1 MGASVMATKEQI
13 AQWGRKYREE
23 NRDRLAQKSR
33 EYYEANRER
42 LAQQKREY
50 YRANREKIIQSSRDY
65 YEANRERIAQYKRE
79 HRERE
84 KRVRLVENGASGIPS
99 DQPCWDC
106 KKALGGC
113 SWSLDFT
120 PVEGWIATPT
130 YKAGGTRSDG
140 TRYPPMKSYQIEYCP
155 EFEREPPRAAGAPGE
170 TAVSTGRRTSSEAG
184 GCSATSR
191 TELSAAREDEERR
204 ATNEHQT
211 DGE

>member
-1 MGASVMATKEQI
+1 MATKEQI
-13 AQWGRKYREE
+13 AQWNRKYREA

-84 KRVRLVENGASGIPS
+84 KRVRLVEKGASGIPS

-106 KKALGGC
+106 AKYYNGC
-113 SWSLDFT
+113 SWSRDFT
-120 PVEGWIATPT
+120 PLEGWVATPT
-130 YKAGGTRSDG
+130 YKAGVTRSDG
-140 TRYPPMKSYQIEYCP
+140 TRYPPMKSYHITYCP
-155 EFEREPPRAAGAPGE
+155 EFEP
-170 TAVSTGRRTSSEAG
+170 
-184 GCSATSR
+184 
-191 TELSAAREDEERR
+191 EERR
-204 ATNEHQT
+204 ATDEQDERETGNQ
-211 DGE
+211 DA